1 MFGTFTDWRNF
12 PDPRKGE
19 LLVAPFGSGCYELRR
34 IDDGQLVL
42 FGTAGHVALRMTS
55 LLPEPYGAGVRN
67 NQGKRDYVLAHMDA
81 LEYRTISHG
90 TKEEAAAFEAELAGN
105 RASSLFQ
112 T

>member
-1 MFGTFTDWRNF
+1 
-12 PDPRKGE
+12 
-19 LLVAPFGSGCYELRR
+19 
-34 IDDGQLVL
+34 
-42 FGTAGHVALRMTS
+42 
-55 LLPEPYGAGVRN
+55 
-67 NQGKRDYVLAHMDA
+67 MDA